1 MDGAVRCGI
10 PSLSNCMAGERG
22 VGGRSMDS
30 LSLSLLRQTLLT
42 TSQFRIH
49 LFNQV
54 KSKGSLQVVFHGIIV
69 TTP

>member
-30 LSLSLLRQTLLT
+30 LSLSLLLQTVLNT
-42 TSQFRIH
+42 KSIFGSTSSTKS
-49 LFNQV
+49 NQKV
-54 KSKGSLQVVFHGIIV
+54 HCRSYSIA
-69 TTP
+69 